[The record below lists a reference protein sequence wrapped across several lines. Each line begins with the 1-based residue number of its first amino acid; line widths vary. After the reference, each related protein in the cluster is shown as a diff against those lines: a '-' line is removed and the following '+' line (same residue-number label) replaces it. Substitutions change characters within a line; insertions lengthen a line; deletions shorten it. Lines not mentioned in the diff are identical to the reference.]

1 MVNSMTGFGV
11 GAAVQNGWR
20 AEVTLRTLN
29 NRFLS
34 VHVRS
39 LHDRPQLQ
47 VKAEGIVK
55 QAFGRGDV
63 NVSIS
68 LKREPDASGGEFFSG
83 AMIDEYLKAL
93 RGVVNEYS
101 LPSPP
106 TLADLIALGALRPA
120 DIEEEDSWPVIEE
133 ALLKALAAANESR
146 GEEGAHLACEIE
158 SILDGIEVLAE
169 EVKKRLPAVIVEL
182 RTRLQEKVAALVADV
197 DPTRME
203 MEIALLAERYDVQE
217 EIARLE
223 GHLARARALLT
234 SSDPIG
240 KELDFLSQEFLREV
254 NTLGSKSRDLEINS
268 LVIDM
273 KLLVNSFKEQVQ
285 NVE

>member
-68 LKREPDASGGEFFSG
+68 LKREPDAAGGEFFSN

-93 RGVVNEYS
+93 RDVVNEYS

-106 TLADLIALGALRPA
+106 TLSDLIALGALRPA

-146 GEEGAHLACEIE
+146 GEEGTHLACEIG
-158 SILDGIEVLAE
+158 SILDGIESLVE
-169 EVKKRLPAVIVEL
+169 QVKRRLPEVIAEL
-182 RTRLQEKVAALVADV
+182 RTRLKEKIASLVADV
-197 DPTRME
+197 DPARME

-223 GHLARARALLT
+223 GHLARARALLA
-234 SSDPIG
+234 SSDLIG